1 MVGSLYVGAGRHKG
15 KSYLHMLEH
24 EKYYCSWVVRAVNP
38 VDDTPLAEFS
48 RWLFQKGFQ
57 PIESRRKAAVPP
69 RPARPEPD
77 RTAPPPS
84 SLSLNHTAWA
94 SMNVIDA
101 PPYVATYRRQLAR
114 ASHQ

>member
-38 VDDTPLAEFS
+38 IDDTPLAEFS

-57 PIESRRKAAVPP
+57 PIEPRRRAATPP
-69 RPARPEPD
+69 RSARPAAA
-77 RTAPPPS
+77 RRVS
-84 SLSLNHTAWA
+84 HTAWA